1 VGLPQSADGQLSGAI
16 IDGMAPTTLT
26 RDTLNRTL
34 LARQHL
40 LTPRSGSLAETVEA
54 AGAIQAQYWPSV
66 AISLFTRN
74 DGATL
79 RSVYDAFEK
88 RELVVGSSIRGTVH
102 AVSRAEHPL
111 YAAVS
116 EATNADVLTAKDEAK
131 DPGMHELRA
140 AVLKFAAD
148 KPRTAAEFADF
159 AAKWVA
165 ENPGRMSA
173 ANLEYHESRNWR
185 PIYRSNA
192 LIRFPAD
199 GNWAPAT
206 GPKTY
211 LYSPER
217 AADTGAA
224 IAALARRHLGAF
236 GPAGAEDVAVWL
248 GLKVTGARA
257 VLEQFG
263 DLVTYTDEAGRTLYD
278 LPDGEIIDAG
288 TTAPPRLL
296 PRFDSILLAHNA
308 KHRQR
313 IISREYWERVY
324 SGKNLQILPSFLVG
338 GYVAGIWSA
347 EAKKKL
353 ATLTLEPFHKLG
365 KADTKALTAEAER
378 VLRLQVPDSASYA
391 VRIAG

>member
-1 VGLPQSADGQLSGAI
+1 
-16 IDGMAPTTLT
+16 MAATTLS

-40 LTPRSGSLAETVEA
+40 LVPSSGSLVETVEA
-54 AGAIQAQYWPSV
+54 IGAIQAQYWPAV

-74 DGATL
+74 AGATL
-79 RSVYDAFEK
+79 ESVYDAFER

-116 EATNADVLTAKDEAK
+116 EATNADVLTAPDGAE
-131 DPGMHELRA
+131 DPGLHALRA
-140 AVLKFAAD
+140 AVLEFAAD
-148 KPRTAAEFADF
+148 TPRSAAEFAEF
-159 AAKWVA
+159 AQKWA
-165 ENPGRMSA
+165 AANPGRMSE

-199 GNWAPAT
+199 GLWSPAA

-211 LYSPER
+211 MYSPER
-217 AADTGAA
+217 AADPDAA
-224 IAALARRHLGAF
+224 IAALVRRHLGAF
-236 GPAGAEDVAVWL
+236 GPAAADDVAAWL
-248 GLKVTGARA
+248 GLKVTRARA
-257 VLEQFG
+257 VIEGFT
-263 DLVTYTDEAGRTLYD
+263 DLVTYADEAGRTLYD
-278 LPDGEIIDAG
+278 LPDGEIMDAEVA
-288 TTAPPRLL
+288 APPRLL

-324 SGKNLQILPSFLVG
+324 NGKNLQILPSFLIG
-338 GYVAGIWSA
+338 GYVAGIWSV
-347 EAKKKL
+347 EVKKKL
-353 ATLTLEPFHKLG
+353 ATVTLEPFHKLG
-365 KADTKALTAEAER
+365 KADARALTAEAER
-378 VLRLQVPDSASYA
+378 VLRLQAPDSASYA
-391 VRIAG
+391 VEIAG

>member
-1 VGLPQSADGQLSGAI
+1 
-16 IDGMAPTTLT
+16 MAPTTLT

-40 LTPRSGSLAETVEA
+40 LTPRNGSLAETVEA
-54 AGAIQAQYWPSV
+54 IGAIQAQYWPAV

-79 RSVYDAFEK
+79 ESVYDAFER

-116 EATNADVLTAKDEAK
+116 EVTNADVLTARDEAK
-131 DPGMHELRA
+131 DPGLHALRA
-140 AVLKFAAD
+140 AVLEFAAD
-148 KPRTAAEFADF
+148 KPRSAAEFADF
-159 AAKWVA
+159 AAQWVQKH
-165 ENPGRMSA
+165 PGRMSA
-173 ANLEYHESRNWR
+173 ANLEYHESHNWR

-199 GNWAPAT
+199 GRWSPAT
-206 GPKTY
+206 GPKTF

-217 AADTGAA
+217 AADTNAA
-224 IAALARRHLGAF
+224 IAALVRRHLAAF
-236 GPAGAEDVAVWL
+236 GPAAADDVAVWL
-248 GLKVTGARA
+248 GLKVTAARA
-257 VLEQFG
+257 VLDGFG
-263 DLVTYTDEAGRTLYD
+263 DLVAYADEAGRTLYD
-278 LPDGEIIDAG
+278 LPDGELTDAG
-288 TTAPPRLL
+288 TKAPPRLL

-324 SGKNLQILPSFLVG
+324 NGKNLQILPSFLIG
-338 GYVAGIWSA
+338 GYVAGIWSV
-347 EAKKKL
+347 EVKKKL

-365 KADTKALTAEAER
+365 KADAKALSAEAER
-378 VLRLQVPDSASYA
+378 VLRLQAPDSASYA
-391 VRIAG
+391 IEFAD

>member
-1 VGLPQSADGQLSGAI
+1 
-16 IDGMAPTTLT
+16 MAPRTLT
-26 RDTLNRTL
+26 QDTLNRTL

-40 LTPRSGSLAETVEA
+40 LAPRSGSPAETVEA
-54 AGAIQAQYWPSV
+54 IGAIQAQYWPAV

-79 RSVYDAFEK
+79 ETVYDAFER

-116 EATNADVLTAKDEAK
+116 EATNADVLSARAEAK
-131 DPGMHELRA
+131 DPGLHALRA
-140 AVLKFAAD
+140 AVLEFAAD
-148 KPRTAAEFADF
+148 KPRSAAEFAEF
-159 AAKWVA
+159 AAQWVA
-165 ENPGRMSA
+165 ANPGRLSA
-173 ANLEYHESRNWR
+173 ANLEYHESRGWR

-199 GNWAPAT
+199 GNWSPAT

-217 AADTGAA
+217 AADPDAA
-224 IAALARRHLGAF
+224 IAALVRRHLGAF
-236 GPAGAEDVAVWL
+236 GPAGADDVAVWL
-248 GLKVTGARA
+248 GLKVTGARSI
-257 VLEQFG
+257 LEGFT
-263 DLVTYTDEAGRTLYD
+263 DLVAYVDEAGRTLYD
-278 LPDGEIIDAG
+278 LPDGEITDAAVK
-288 TTAPPRLL
+288 APPRLL
-296 PRFDSILLAHNA
+296 PRFDSVLLAYNA

-313 IISREYWERVY
+313 IISREYWEKVY

-338 GYVAGIWSA
+338 GYVAGIWSV

-353 ATLTLEPFHKLG
+353 ATVTLEPFHKLG
-365 KADTKALTAEAER
+365 KAEVKALTAEAER
-378 VLRLQVPDSASYA
+378 VLRLQAPDSASYA
-391 VRIAG
+391 VEIAD

>member
-1 VGLPQSADGQLSGAI
+1 
-16 IDGMAPTTLT
+16 MAPRTLT
-26 RDTLNRTL
+26 QDTLNRTL

-40 LTPRSGSLAETVEA
+40 LAPRSGSPAETVEA
-54 AGAIQAQYWPSV
+54 IGAIQAQYWPAV

-79 RSVYDAFEK
+79 ETVYDAFER

-116 EATNADVLTAKDEAK
+116 EATNADFLSARAEAK
-131 DPGMHELRA
+131 DPGLHALRA
-140 AVLKFAAD
+140 AVLEFAAD
-148 KPRTAAEFADF
+148 KPRSAAEFAEF
-159 AAKWVA
+159 AAQWVA
-165 ENPGRMSA
+165 ANPGRLSA
-173 ANLEYHESRNWR
+173 ANLEYHESRGWR

-199 GNWAPAT
+199 GNWSPAT

-217 AADTGAA
+217 AADPDAA
-224 IAALARRHLGAF
+224 IAALVRRHLGAF
-236 GPAGAEDVAVWL
+236 GPAGADDVAVWL
-248 GLKVTGARA
+248 GLKVTGARSI
-257 VLEQFG
+257 LEGFT
-263 DLVTYTDEAGRTLYD
+263 DLVAYVDEAGRTLYD
-278 LPDGEIIDAG
+278 LPDGEITDAAVK
-288 TTAPPRLL
+288 APPRLL
-296 PRFDSILLAHNA
+296 PRFDSVLLAYNA

-313 IISREYWERVY
+313 IISREYWEKVY

-338 GYVAGIWSA
+338 GYVAGIWSV

-353 ATLTLEPFHKLG
+353 ATVTLEPFHKLG
-365 KADTKALTAEAER
+365 KAEVKALTAEAER
-378 VLRLQVPDSASYA
+378 VLRLQAPDSASYA
-391 VRIAG
+391 VEIAD

>member
-1 VGLPQSADGQLSGAI
+1 
-16 IDGMAPTTLT
+16 MAPTTLT

-40 LTPRSGSLAETVEA
+40 LTPHSGSLSETVEA
-54 AGAIQAQYWPSV
+54 IGAIQAQYWPAV
-66 AISLFTRN
+66 AVSLFTRN

-79 RSVYDAFEK
+79 ESVYDAFER

-116 EATNADVLTAKDEAK
+116 EATNADVLTAKAEAK
-131 DPGMHELRA
+131 DPGLHELRA

-148 KPRTAAEFADF
+148 QPRSAAEFADF
-159 AAKWVA
+159 AAKWA
-165 ENPGRMSA
+165 ADNPGRMSA
-173 ANLEYHESRNWR
+173 PNLEYHESRSWR

-217 AADTGAA
+217 AADPDAA
-224 IAALARRHLGAF
+224 IASLVHRHLAAF
-236 GPAGAEDVAVWL
+236 GPAAADDVAVWL
-248 GLKVTGARA
+248 GLKVTRARGI
-257 VLEQFG
+257 LEGFD
-263 DLVTYTDEAGRTLYD
+263 DLVAYTDEAGRTLYD
-278 LPDGEIIDAG
+278 VPDGEITDAEVK
-288 TTAPPRLL
+288 APPRLL

-324 SGKNLQILPSFLVG
+324 NGKNLQILPSFLVG
-338 GYVAGIWSA
+338 GYIAGIWSV

-365 KADTKALTAEAER
+365 KADARALTAEAER
-378 VLRLQVPDSASYA
+378 VLRLQAPDSASYA
-391 VRIAG
+391 VEFTG

>member
-1 VGLPQSADGQLSGAI
+1 
-16 IDGMAPTTLT
+16 MAPTTLT
-26 RDTLNRTL
+26 QDTLNRTL

-40 LTPRSGSLAETVEA
+40 LAPRPGSPAETVEA
-54 AGAIQAQYWPSV
+54 IGAIQAQYWPAV

-79 RSVYDAFEK
+79 ETVYEAFER

-116 EATNADVLTAKDEAK
+116 EATSADILTAPDGAK
-131 DPGMHELRA
+131 DPGMRALRT
-140 AVLKFAAD
+140 AVLEFAAD
-148 KPRTAAEFADF
+148 EPRSASDFAEFSAS
-159 AAKWVA
+159 WVA
-165 ENPGRMSA
+165 ANPGRMSA
-173 ANLEYHESRNWR
+173 ENLEYHESRNWR

-211 LYSPER
+211 MYSPER
-217 AADTGAA
+217 AADPDAA
-224 IAALARRHLGAF
+224 IATLVRRHLGAF
-236 GPAGAEDVAVWL
+236 GPAAADDVAVWL
-248 GLKVTGARA
+248 GLKVTRARA
-257 VLEQFG
+257 VLDGFS
-263 DLVTYTDEAGRTLYD
+263 DLVTYADEAGRTLYD
-278 LPDGEIIDAG
+278 LPDGEIVDAG
-288 TTAPPRLL
+288 VKAPPRLL
-296 PRFDSILLAHNA
+296 PRFDSILLAYNA

-313 IISREYWERVY
+313 VISREYWERVY

-338 GYVAGIWSA
+338 GYVAGIWSV

-365 KADTKALTAEAER
+365 KTDAKALTAEAER
-378 VLRLQVPDSASYA
+378 VLRLQAPDSASYA
-391 VRIAG
+391 VEIAD

>member
-1 VGLPQSADGQLSGAI
+1 
-16 IDGMAPTTLT
+16 MAPTTLT
-26 RDTLNRTL
+26 QDTLNRTL

-40 LTPRSGSLAETVEA
+40 LAAHSGSLAETVESV
-54 AGAIQAQYWPSV
+54 GAIQAQYWPAV
-66 AISLFTRN
+66 AVSLFTRN
-74 DGATL
+74 DSATL
-79 RSVYDAFEK
+79 ESVYDAFER

-116 EATNADVLTAKDEAK
+116 EAANADILTAGDEAK
-131 DPGMHELRA
+131 DPGLHALRA

-148 KPRTAAEFADF
+148 KPRSAAEFAEF
-159 AAKWVA
+159 AAEWA
-165 ENPGRMSA
+165 AAHPGRMSA

-185 PIYRSNA
+185 PVYRSNA

-199 GNWAPAT
+199 GNWAPAA

-217 AADTGAA
+217 AADTDAA
-224 IAALARRHLGAF
+224 IAALVRRHLAAF
-236 GPAGAEDVAVWL
+236 GPAAADDVAAWL
-248 GLKVTGARA
+248 GLKVTAARS
-257 VLEQFG
+257 VLEGFT
-263 DLVTYTDEAGRTLYD
+263 DLASYADEAGRTLYD
-278 LPDGEIIDAG
+278 VPDGEITDAA
-288 TTAPPRLL
+288 TKAPPRLL

-338 GYVAGIWSA
+338 GYVAGIWSV
-347 EAKKKL
+347 EVKKKL
-353 ATLTLEPFHKLG
+353 ATVVLEPFHKLG
-365 KADTKALTAEAER
+365 KADAKALTAEAER
-378 VLRLQVPDSASYA
+378 VLRLQAPDSASYA
-391 VRIAG
+391 VEVSA

>member
-1 VGLPQSADGQLSGAI
+1 
-16 IDGMAPTTLT
+16 MAPTTLT
-26 RDTLNRTL
+26 QDTLNRTL

-54 AGAIQAQYWPSV
+54 IGAIQAQYWPAV

-79 RSVYDAFEK
+79 ESVYDAFER

-116 EATNADVLTAKDEAK
+116 EATDADILAARNEGT
-131 DPGMHELRA
+131 DPGMRELRT

-148 KPRTAAEFADF
+148 KPRSAAEFADF
-159 AAKWVA
+159 AAEWVA
-165 ENPGRMSA
+165 KNPGRMSA

-211 LYSPER
+211 MYSPER
-217 AADTGAA
+217 AADPEAA
-224 IAALARRHLGAF
+224 IAALVRRHLAAF
-236 GPAGAEDVAVWL
+236 GPAAADDVAVWL
-248 GLKVTGARA
+248 GLKVTRARGILDGFA
-257 VLEQFG
+257 
-263 DLVTYTDEAGRTLYD
+263 DLVTYADEGGRTLYD
-278 LPDGEIIDAG
+278 VPDGEIVDADVK
-288 TTAPPRLL
+288 APPRLL

-313 IISREYWERVY
+313 IISREYWDRVY
-324 SGKNLQILPSFLVG
+324 NGKNLQILPSFLIG
-338 GYVAGIWSA
+338 GYVAGIWSV

-353 ATLTLEPFHKLG
+353 ATLTLEPFHKLK
-365 KADTKALTAEAER
+365 KADVAALSAEAER
-378 VLRLQVPDSASYA
+378 VLRLQAPGSASYA
-391 VRIAG
+391 VEVVG